1 MYLFDFVSFLFD
13 VLSEGLSFLGQI
25 GDIGINCANSLL
37 NVVGCLPQWVAMPFF
52 SLIAIAVLF
61 RVSQFVPTIGGA
73 S

>member
-1 MYLFDFVSFLFD
+1 MYLKDFVVFIWN
-13 VLSEGLSFLGQI
+13 VLSEGLDFLGQI

-37 NVVGCLPQWVAMPFF
+37 NVVNCLPQWVALPFYC
-52 SLIAIAVLF
+52 LIAIAILF